1 MRVLVPEDELLAS
14 LKDAASSPAAAEPL
28 PAILLLVRTLYFY
41 IALKDGRLVARCRR
55 ASLSG
60 AL

>member
-14 LKDAASSPAAAEPL
+14 LKDAASSPAAAAL
-28 PAILLLVRTLYFY
+28 PAILLLVRMLYFY